1 MIEIED
7 IRAREILDSR
17 GDPTIEVD
25 VITKKGFGR
34 ASIPSGASTGSN
46 EALEL
51 RDGEDR
57 YGGKGVKKAVE
68 NVNELIRPKLIGYDV
83 REQRKIDEEM
93 LELDGT
99 EKKINLGANAI
110 LAVSLGVAKA
120 AANSLSMPL
129 YRYLGGSNARIL
141 PVPMMNVINGGMH
154 AGNNLA
160 IQEHMI
166 VPAAKRF
173 SDAIQ
178 IASEVYHSLK
188 KVLTDKY
195 GKSAINIGDEGG
207 FAPPMDN
214 TREAFESLE
223 KAVEEAGY
231 SKKVFFAIDSAASEF
246 YNDKEGYYEI
256 DGRRLEEMELL
267 DYYRELTEEYPIVA
281 LEDPFREEDFE
292 SFAEITDRLNIQ
304 IIGDDIFVT
313 NVGRLKR
320 GINMGAANAL
330 LLKINQIGTISES
343 LDASELALRSGYG
356 VIVSHRSGE
365 TEDTS
370 IADIAVATG
379 CGQIK
384 TGAPARGERTAKY
397 NRLIRI
403 EEELDKTAIM
413 GAKFG

>member
-1 MIEIED
+1 
-7 IRAREILDSR
+7 
-17 GDPTIEVD
+17 
-25 VITKKGFGR
+25 
-34 ASIPSGASTGSN
+34 
-46 EALEL
+46 
-51 RDGEDR
+51 
-57 YGGKGVKKAVE
+57 
-68 NVNELIRPKLIGYDV
+68 
-83 REQRKIDEEM
+83 
-93 LELDGT
+93 
-99 EKKINLGANAI
+99 
-110 LAVSLGVAKA
+110 
-120 AANSLSMPL
+120 
-129 YRYLGGSNARIL
+129 
-141 PVPMMNVINGGMH
+141 MMNVINGGMH

-166 VPAAKRF
+166 VPIAKRF

-195 GKSAINIGDEGG
+195 GKSATNIGDEGG

-214 TREAFESLE
+214 TREALESLE

-231 SKKVFFAIDSAASEF
+231 SKKVFFAIDSAASNF
-246 YNDKEGYYEI
+246 YNKEGYYGI

-292 SFAEITDRLNIQ
+292 SFSEITDRLNIQ

-313 NVGRLKR
+313 NVERLKR
-320 GINMGAANAL
+320 GIDMGAANAL

-370 IADIAVATG
+370 IADIAVAIG

-403 EEELDKTAIM
+403 EEELGKTAIM